1 MKLEKALEQFLA
13 VNWDNKSLY
22 DTKQKAKAL
31 MDEWKG
37 QNKVPGFKELVES
50 METKDDIIMLLW
62 RAINS
67 GLKYFK

>member
-1 MKLEKALEQFLA
+1 MKLEKALEQFLS
-13 VNWDNKSLY
+13 VNWDKKSLY
-22 DTKQKAKAL
+22 DTKQKAKSL

-50 METKDDIIMLLW
+50 METKDEIIMLLW